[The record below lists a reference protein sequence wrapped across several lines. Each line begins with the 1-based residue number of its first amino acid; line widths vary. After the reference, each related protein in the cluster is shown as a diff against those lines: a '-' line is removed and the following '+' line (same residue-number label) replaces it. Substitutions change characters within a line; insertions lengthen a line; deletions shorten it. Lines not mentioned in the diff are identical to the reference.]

1 MTMRTRAT
9 AIAAATVGAIAAV
22 AGAAS
27 CDGTSGGPARTPPP
41 AMASIA
47 ADALRPVKDFEVIAD
62 RDERSRA
69 LFLEATRVMFHP
81 RCMNCHP
88 NDDVPKQG
96 DHGVAHDPPVLRGP
110 DDHGVPG
117 MECGSCHQDRNLE
130 LARVPGAPKWH
141 LAPKE
146 MFWAGR
152 TAASL
157 CAQLKND
164 KTNGGKTVAQIV
176 DHSAHD
182 PLVAWGWAPGHA
194 RVPAPGTQAQF
205 GELMQAWMDTGAACP
220 GSEEA
225 K

>member
-1 MTMRTRAT
+1 MRIVHAVMRALSIV
-9 AIAAATVGAIAAV
+9 AIPVCAMV
-22 AGAAS
+22 A
-27 CDGTSGGPARTPPP
+27 CDGANPGVVCTPSPG
-41 AMASIA
+41 MASVPA
-47 ADALRPVKDFEVIAD
+47 SVLRAPKDFDGIAD

-69 LFLEATRVMFHP
+69 LFLEATRVMLHP
-81 RCMNCHP
+81 RCTNCHP

-96 DHGVAHDPPVLRGP
+96 DLGMPHDPPVVRGP
-110 DDHGVPG
+110 EDNGVPG
-117 MECGSCHQDRNLE
+117 MECSSCHQDRNLE

-152 TAASL
+152 TPASL
-157 CAQLKND
+157 CAQLKNQA
-164 KTNGGKTVAQIV
+164 TNGGKTLAQIV
-176 DHSAHD
+176 DHTAHD

-205 GELMQAWMDTGAACP
+205 GALMQAWMDTGAACP
-220 GSEEA
+220 GTEGA